1 MDIIGIL
8 KHPWPWW
15 IVGPLIGLF
24 VPILLIL
31 DNRQFGVSA
40 NLRHCCAI
48 IPNKVSFFNYDWRKA
63 GTWNLFFAAGII
75 LGGFIAHYFLGNP
88 EPMKVADATVRD
100 LSNLGVVPDGGLI
113 PTTLFSW
120 SSLFTLR
127 GLIMIVGGGFMVGF
141 GARYAGGCTSGHAI
155 SGISDLQIP
164 SMVATAFFFVGG
176 LITTFVIFPFLLRL

>member
-1 MDIIGIL
+1 MDIIAIL
-8 KHPWPWW
+8 KQPWPWW

-24 VPILLIL
+24 VPILLLL

-63 GTWNLFFAAGII
+63 GTWNLFFAVGII
-75 LGGFIAHYFLGNP
+75 LGGFIAHYFLANP
-88 EPMKVADATVRD
+88 EPLKLAESTATD
-100 LSNLGVVPDGGLI
+100 LKALGINPNGELI
-113 PTTLFSW
+113 PEMLFSW

-127 GLIMIVGGGFMVGF
+127 GFIMIVVGGFLVGF

-164 SMVATAFFFVGG
+164 SIVATTFFFVGG
-176 LITTFVIFPFLLRL
+176 LITTFLIFPYLLRL